1 MPAII
6 PEDGQTAV
14 LRKPPT
20 EFWAILIVFI
30 FSIARSL
37 APLKFYLGLTVYSV
51 TKWETITVAVNPW
64 DPA

>member
-1 MPAII
+1 LPAII

-37 APLKFYLGLTVYSV
+37 APLFIAGKESKISDVISLFAFSDKFL
-51 TKWETITVAVNPW
+51 P
-64 DPA
+64 